1 MYTQRA
7 VWCAMLALSC
17 LAATMSRRTR
27 AQPAET
33 AAVAMQPPQDAPEA
47 QLSQLRAKYHLPMA
61 TVAQLLGFFD
71 GAGEVDTKKAYQTL
85 LAIRKRRN
93 THHSGEQELGTH
105 CDRKGDKKGERHE
118 YPWYWWFRQPGCDD
132 AYTGEETFPG
142 LLAFDVDTQCRVVQ
156 VLEKE
161 LSALRAGLK
170 SHPGPEDADHLRRWH
185 ALVEG
190 LCAEYPQVLYYSPGP
205 RDTAR
210 HRAEAVRVAVLEMV
224 SCRLLPDPQ
233 SSEVCDMQ
241 TDDAVSAGAVDAL
254 VPADPTPTA
263 EEANGTETIVNF
275 TSVDDAEQA
284 LQALQAVVAADAA
297 DAARRRR
304 PFSVRLSSTSKHRW
318 RERRPKKP
326 PRSCAAC
333 SSSHRRGARTSSR
346 SFRVCRRAALRSRWT
361 SSWRRRARTPR
372 GAPCCTII

>member
-7 VWCAMLALSC
+7 ARCTMLALSG

-27 AQPAET
+27 AKPAET
-33 AAVAMQPPQDAPEA
+33 AAVAVQPPQDAPEA
-47 QLSQLRAKYHLPMA
+47 QLSQLRAKYHLPIA
-61 TVAQLLGFFD
+61 AVAQLLGFFD
-71 GAGEVDTKKAYQTL
+71 GAGEADTKKAYQTL

-105 CDRKGDKKGERHE
+105 CDRKGEKKGERHE
-118 YPWYWWFRQPGCDD
+118 WPWYWRFRQPGCDD

-161 LSALRAGLK
+161 RSALRAGLK
-170 SHPGPEDADHLRRWH
+170 SHPGPEDADPLRRWH

-210 HRAEAVRVAVLEMV
+210 HRAEAVRAAVLEMV

-284 LQALQAVVAADAA
+284 LQALQAAVAADAA
-297 DAARRRR
+297 DAVDVDTDSEAEGGDG
-304 PFSVRLSSTSKHRW
+304 FGESSPSDRCQEQHRCPDCQS
-318 RERRPKKP
+318 RNAIPKKFDCKQTSAAQGGTGKKGQGAGVP
-326 PRSCAAC
+326 PQ
-333 SSSHRRGARTSSR
+333 RT
-346 SFRVCRRAALRSRWT
+346 V
-361 SSWRRRARTPR
+361 
-372 GAPCCTII
+372 